1 MRLRS
6 ARPLT
11 KVQTAT
17 VAGAIAAILIWVLE
31 TYAHIDMPEY
41 IAAALTTIIMAAV
54 AYVTPIMI
62 GELEVE
68 PPAHPVVF
76 GNGGTQ
82 VAPELPFDGNL

>member
-17 VAGAIAAILIWVLE
+17 VAGALAAILIWVLE

-54 AYVTPIMI
+54 AYVTPLLP
-62 GELEVE
+62 GELSVL
-68 PPAHPVVF
+68 PDDPIMF
-76 GNGGTQ
+76 GNGGTV
-82 VAPELPFDGNL
+82 VAPVVRDDQG